1 MGFLRFNCSIYCS
14 QKPLDLDLNVE
25 KSVRR
30 LWLITLELA
39 NLQKNRL
46 QLTIPT
52 RLHLSSGAAKEC
64 APEQVE
70 WGRVMSDSKKG
81 KAFSPKFLLAKE
93 AAEYLRVK
101 VRTLANWRARN
112 TGPAWRKHGG
122 KVVYTIEELD
132 RYSDDE
138 GKTHV
143 G

>member
-14 QKPLDLDLNVE
+14 QKPLVLDLNVE

-93 AAEYLRVK
+93 AAEYLREK
-101 VRTLANWRARN
+101 TKTLANGRARN
-112 TGPAWRKHGG
+112 TDPAWRKQGVKG
-122 KVVYTIEELD
+122 VYTIEELE
-132 RYSDDE
+132 RYSGDD